1 MPSNSDY
8 LNALNANDNVGSSNA
23 APTGYSLIYSS
34 WGDDLFASYY
44 AGQGIYG
51 AVYYNST
58 TNQFIFAF
66 NGPNTISAASGLNF
80 LEANPTLAN
89 AGAAIDRRIMNGD
102 STVTDDMT
110 TAALGFYAN
119 AFNRATEL
127 GLSMSQYNT
136 FVTGMSEG
144 GFIAQ
149 ILGWKKEIGGLT
161 VGAPGVPGLTASDTP
176 SNANFLN
183 YGFSLDA
190 IAQYATDGAIKP
202 PTPAYHYGS
211 AVQIGT
217 QNQSNLLLTYYD
229 FVRSPSA
236 DSALAGVAAI
246 GAYAGYYHNL
256 GLAAQIGFG
265 VDLKLPQTASSISI
279 TNTYDILDL
288 EHSLASAIGFSRLS
302 SPIVGISTQWDNNN
316 VPAVTITYADG
327 TTSSINAEQLTSGQ
341 YLILYDLKLQGQQ
354 QKTDG
359 RIEGDPGTGATTVA
373 AVSES
378 GTFAEIQTFANDGSG
393 RSQNISIA
401 VNSDG
406 ETTISGSGEFL
417 VDYVAAHQ
425 GQQADHSGWI
435 QVASNDPTFALSNGQ
450 EVTVAATSGQTLSA
464 GGNAP
469 GILIDSVGGNDVS
482 IAAGQSATVVAS
494 KDQID
499 VAAGSIL
506 NLAGNGNNISTTNS
520 SGSILN
526 IFGTG
531 EIVASNGNSVNFGG
545 SSSATVNGVSNLLT
559 VAGIPEF
566 SLSTSGPTQVDVD
579 TNVIRV
585 APANGSLGTNY
596 YFNSNGQITS
606 TGVGFIGFSTSGGFS
621 SDSARANALASSVS
635 ANIPVYTPTGPISN
649 QWLTGVSVVN
659 LGSVPL
665 GQLPFVSDPSG
676 VVAGGLLVAGPDI
689 EVVFPNANENGVANS
704 SPSSIV
710 TGGYRPGA
718 QSPVA
723 RSQSLRSSDYGARIV
738 SITVDGVKYDL
749 TGNDAS
755 SQSGSWQNTDPLVL
769 DLSGAGVATT
779 SWLDDPVYF
788 NTSVVYGT
796 PQVSTPITADGQLH
810 ATSWVAPGTGILA
823 LDLNGNGKIDNIT
836 ETFSQDFN
844 GGVFNGTNWWGRASG
859 YRYANGLAA
868 LASLST
874 STTVISA
881 ATSKIDSRTGA
892 SYWSEIVV
900 WQDDNHDGVSD
911 PGELKTLSQLGI
923 TSIGLTGAA
932 SGAATAGG
940 SIQYTTTYTRS
951 DGSTGQAADVDLSG
965 NSLGDQMIAASG
977 GVIVRSTPAPTYNL
991 TYVHSDF
998 VGSDLEEVPVFSPST
1013 ESFIAGNASAH
1024 SYTLSNGQLFDNT
1037 TQTVVIQSSAT
1048 GMFSSDQN
1056 DTITVAAG
1064 DTGSYWLG
1072 GGSGA
1077 DTLTGGAGNT
1087 VFLINS
1093 RTIVHGGTGFNIAQV
1108 DDANPITIDLASA
1121 NLQEVVGGAGDGVFN
1136 ASGTTW
1142 NVFIQGGSGNNIIIG
1157 GAAHDALSGGTGDD
1171 LIKAGDG
1178 GSVIHAGSGND
1189 VIYGGSGTTNGA
1201 PNSDVIYGGPGND
1214 IVVLGTNNT
1223 LVYAGSGTMTVVGNA
1238 SGFSVL
1244 GLHGSY
1250 ADYTL
1255 THNADGSVTVTNI
1268 GNQDGDGAVTMKD
1281 VDALD
1286 FSDIAQIDVTDAFGM
1301 PVVDK
1306 LNVGRSSDVT
1316 INGSGQY
1323 VIAASRLLAND
1334 LDYAGKSLTLRE
1346 LMDKDGN
1353 AIARGASGQARGG
1366 VVALSEDGS
1375 TVTFTPAAGFT
1386 GVMSFRYHVQDS
1398 DGRNGLPVNQT
1409 GTTNMAEMA
1418 ATVYLNTPSQ
1428 PSDPLLDDEWFL
1440 QAANVLPILNEYTGA
1455 GVYVG
1460 VFDLSGTVDFSN
1472 PDLAVN
1478 AGSSKKI
1485 DGSPGSDQIGT
1496 HATLVAGVIGAAID
1510 GEGTVGVAP
1519 GVTISSEAIGPDF
1532 AAAPLNFSNLLDWSA
1547 YDVVNNSFGITPPFY
1562 NLSLSGGAGPTELDA
1577 LQNAKEYGRQYQ
1589 DFERG
1594 YYGTPLGTIVVV
1606 SAGNSRA
1613 SGGNTNDSVLTNS
1626 PYEITVGGINA
1637 VSDLSTLQVS
1647 GAPFSNAGY
1656 SILVSAPANDISS
1669 DGVTYT
1675 NEYGQRFGA
1684 SIQTAQ
1690 GTSFAAPIVSGIVA
1704 DMLQANPTLNW
1715 QDVQEILAYSARKVD
1730 PGDTNPFVA
1739 GAAAGSGWAFN
1750 GAKNWN
1756 GGGLHYS
1763 PDYGFGEVDALAAVR
1778 LAETW
1783 QTSPDQNASSGG
1795 SGQMSVS
1802 GNLASGTFSTTYT
1815 ASSNLTLGALQVFV
1829 EVTNAVRSNLTIT
1842 LTSPSGVTSTLMAR
1856 PGSVIGQVADAAQFG
1871 PDTANDFT
1879 PTTFDYTFETVADWG
1894 EKFAGNWTL
1903 SVTDASGSAS
1913 QAVVTAV
1920 RFSMEQTNV
1929 TNNEVFV
1936 YTDEFAQLSGAVGSA
1951 LYDPNN
1957 GARSTLIGSGY
1968 SDVINVAATTGT
1980 VLLDLN
1986 AGSHDSVI
1994 DGRGLS
2000 IAAGTKLD
2008 TVYLGDGTATVIGNG
2023 DDNRFY
2029 SGRGSDTFVFR
2040 GGALG
2045 HDIIDGFT
2053 SSDTLQFDEALF
2065 ADWAHL
2071 LPAISQSGADTIITI
2086 DSANAITLKGVD
2098 SSSLGQSSFK
2108 FGALPPSQEGPQI
2121 SIGSG
2126 TDALVLQ
2133 ISEDAWQGDA
2143 QYTVSVDGNQIGDVL
2158 TASSS
2163 HADGQFDTVTAF
2175 GNWSPGSHAVS
2186 LDFLNDAYGGS
2197 PSTDR
2202 NLYVEGA
2209 TYDGTSVPGS
2219 QLTFL
2224 TAGSAGFS
2232 VTDTN
2237 QTIGSGPDTLALHIS
2252 EDAWQGDAQYTISV
2266 DGNQIG
2272 DVLTAWS
2279 SHASGTSDTI
2289 SVLGDWGAGSHV
2301 VSVDFLNDA
2310 YWFSPDT
2317 DRNLYVD
2324 SATYNGAPINGAQL
2338 GLYVGGPASFSFN
2351 APS

>member
-1 MPSNSDY
+1 MFQATGDVLADVSGVGDIVNLS
-8 LNALNANDNVGSSNA
+8 NAL
-23 APTGYSLIYSS
+23 L
-34 WGDDLFASYY
+34 
-44 AGQGIYG
+44 
-51 AVYYNST
+51 
-58 TNQFIFAF
+58 
-66 NGPNTISAASGLNF
+66 
-80 LEANPTLAN
+80 
-89 AGAAIDRRIMNGD
+89 
-102 STVTDDMT
+102 
-110 TAALGFYAN
+110 
-119 AFNRATEL
+119 
-127 GLSMSQYNT
+127 T
-136 FVTGMSEG
+136 F
-144 GFIAQ
+144 
-149 ILGWKKEIGGLT
+149 EIGSKTT
-161 VGAPGVPGLTASDTP
+161 VDGTGNIFLVKGVPG
-176 SNANFLN
+176 
-183 YGFSLDA
+183 FSLTTFE
-190 IAQYATDGAIKP
+190 ATD
-202 PTPAYHYGS
+202 
-211 AVQIGT
+211 
-217 QNQSNLLLTYYD
+217 
-229 FVRSPSA
+229 
-236 DSALAGVAAI
+236 
-246 GAYAGYYHNL
+246 
-256 GLAAQIGFG
+256 
-265 VDLKLPQTASSISI
+265 
-279 TNTYDILDL
+279 
-288 EHSLASAIGFSRLS
+288 
-302 SPIVGISTQWDNNN
+302 
-316 VPAVTITYADG
+316 
-327 TTSSINAEQLTSGQ
+327 
-341 YLILYDLKLQGQQ
+341 
-354 QKTDG
+354 
-359 RIEGDPGTGATTVA
+359 
-373 AVSES
+373 
-378 GTFAEIQTFANDGSG
+378 
-393 RSQNISIA
+393 
-401 VNSDG
+401 
-406 ETTISGSGEFL
+406 
-417 VDYVAAHQ
+417 
-425 GQQADHSGWI
+425 I
-435 QVASNDPTFALSNGQ
+435 QVDPS
-450 EVTVAATSGQTLSA
+450 
-464 GGNAP
+464 
-469 GILIDSVGGNDVS
+469 
-482 IAAGQSATVVAS
+482 
-494 KDQID
+494 
-499 VAAGSIL
+499 
-506 NLAGNGNNISTTNS
+506 
-520 SGSILN
+520 
-526 IFGTG
+526 
-531 EIVASNGNSVNFGG
+531 
-545 SSSATVNGVSNLLT
+545 
-559 VAGIPEF
+559 
-566 SLSTSGPTQVDVD
+566 
-579 TNVIRV
+579 VIRV
-585 APANGSLGTNY
+585 GSTNGSLGTNY
-596 YFNSNGQITS
+596 YFNSSGQITS

-635 ANIPVYTPTGPISN
+635 ANIPVYTPTGPVSN
-649 QWLTGVSVVN
+649 QWLTGVNVVN

-755 SQSGSWQNTDPLVL
+755 AQSGSWQNTDPLVL

-796 PQVSTPITADGQLH
+796 PQVSAPITADGELH

-823 LDLNGNGKIDNIT
+823 LDLNGNGKIDDIT
-836 ETFSQDFN
+836 ELFSQDFN
-844 GGVFNGTNWWGRASG
+844 NGWFHDTNWYGRASG

-874 STTVISA
+874 STTVFSA

-892 SYWSEIVV
+892 SYWSEVVV
-900 WQDDNHDGVSD
+900 WQDDNHDGVTDS
-911 PGELKTLSQLGI
+911 GELKTLSQLGV

-932 SGAATAGG
+932 SGAASAGG
-940 SIQYTTTYTRS
+940 ALRYTTTYTRS

-965 NSLGDQMIAASG
+965 NSLGDQMIATSG

-998 VGSDLEEVPVFSPST
+998 AGADLEEVPVFSPST
-1013 ESFIAGNASAH
+1013 ESFISRNASAH

-1048 GMFSSDQN
+1048 GIFSSDQN

-1157 GAAHDALSGGTGDD
+1157 GTAHDALSGGTGDD

-1306 LNVGRSSDVT
+1306 LNVGRSSDAT

-1334 LDYAGKSLTLRE
+1334 LDYAGKTLTIRE
-1346 LMDKDGN
+1346 LVDKDGN
-1353 AIARGASGQARGG
+1353 AIGRGANGQARGG
-1366 VVALSEDGS
+1366 VVALSADGS
-1375 TVTFTPAAGFT
+1375 TVTFTPAASFT

-1398 DGRNGLPVNQT
+1398 DGRNGLPVAQL
-1409 GTTNMAEMA
+1409 GTTDTAEMA
-1418 ATVYLNTPSQ
+1418 ATVYLNVPSQ
-1428 PSDPLLDDEWFL
+1428 PTDPLFDDEWFL

-1455 GVYVG
+1455 GVKVG
-1460 VFDLSGTVDFSN
+1460 VFDLSGNVDFSN

-1478 AGSSKKI
+1478 AG
-1485 DGSPGSDQIGT
+1485 GSNHIEGASGTDQIGT

-1510 GEGTVGVAP
+1510 GEGAVGVAP
-1519 GVTISSEAIGPDF
+1519 GATIYSEYVGPVGP
-1532 AAAPLNFSNLLDWSA
+1532 APLNLINLLDWSL
-1547 YDVVNNSFGITPPFY
+1547 YDVANNSFGITRPFY
-1562 NLSLSGGAGPTELDA
+1562 DISLSGGGPTETEA
-1577 LQNAKEYGRQYQ
+1577 LQNAIERGRPY
-1589 DFERG
+1589 DDPDRG

-1606 SAGNSRA
+1606 AAGNNRA
-1613 SGGNTNDSVLTNS
+1613 SGGNTNDFELTNS

-1637 VSDLSTLQVS
+1637 VSDLSTLHVS

-1730 PGDTNPFVA
+1730 PGDTNPFIA

-1783 QTSPDQNASSGG
+1783 QTSPDRNTSYGG

-1829 EVTNAVRSNLTIT
+1829 EITNAVRSNLTIT

-1856 PGSVIGQVADAAQFG
+1856 PGSVIGQAADAAQFG

-1903 SVTDASGSAS
+1903 SVTDASGAAS

-1980 VLLDLN
+1980 VFLDLN
-1986 AGSHDSVI
+1986 AGSHDSII

-2098 SSSLGQSSFK
+2098 SSSLGQNSFK
-2108 FGALPPSQEGPQI
+2108 FGALPPSQEGPHI

-2163 HADGQFDTVTAF
+2163 HADGQFDTVTVF
-2175 GNWSPGSHAVS
+2175 GNWAPGSHSVS

-2232 VTDTN
+2232 VTDTT

-2272 DVLTAWS
+2272 DMLTAWS

-2289 SVLGDWGAGSHV
+2289 SVLGDWGAGNHV